1 VRSAHVAERAEA
13 TRSTLIAVARRLFV
27 ANGYFATSAEEIV
40 QEAELTHG

>member
-1 VRSAHVAERAEA
+1 M
-13 TRSTLIAVARRLFV
+13 STLIAVARRLFV